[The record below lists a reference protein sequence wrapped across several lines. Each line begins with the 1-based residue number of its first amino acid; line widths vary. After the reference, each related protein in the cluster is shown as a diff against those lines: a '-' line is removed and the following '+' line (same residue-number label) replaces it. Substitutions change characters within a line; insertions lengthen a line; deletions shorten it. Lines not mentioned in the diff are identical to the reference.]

1 MSWDDVFWHLI
12 NFVLPAL
19 TLSLALTAWGSY
31 QYRRQAQISW
41 LWRWLVS
48 ALAGAAVLA
57 AGLLMSGQ
65 DGQMSTYG
73 ALIVVCATVEWA
85 MQLRLWRRD

>member
-1 MSWDDVFWHLI
+1 MSWDDVIWHLI

-19 TLSLALTAWGSY
+19 TLSLGLTAWGSY
-31 QYRRQAQISW
+31 QYRRQTQIWW

-48 ALAGAAVLA
+48 ALAGAAVLV
-57 AGLLMSGQ
+57 AGLWMSGQ

-73 ALIVVCATVEWA
+73 ALIVVCATVEWV
-85 MQLRLWRRD
+85 MQLRRWRRD

>member
-1 MSWDDVFWHLI
+1 MSWDDVIWHLI

-19 TLSLALTAWGSY
+19 TLSLGLTAWGSY
-31 QYRRQAQISW
+31 QYRRQTQISW

-57 AGLLMSGQ
+57 AGLWMSGQ

-73 ALIVVCATVEWA
+73 ALIVVCATVEWV
-85 MQLRLWRRD
+85 MQLRRCRRD